1 MRAGESLHPGCRSE
15 KRPVRRLQWTGE
27 ALCMSLTIVA
37 RCPRPAYVAKTDRPA
52 KVKSPHLQHL
62 PQSMGTQ
69 HNMPRHAT
77 DRISRFRP

>member
-1 MRAGESLHPGCRSE
+1 
-15 KRPVRRLQWTGE
+15 
-27 ALCMSLTIVA
+27 MSPTIVA
-37 RCPRPAYVAKTDRPA
+37 RCPRPAYVAKTDRLA